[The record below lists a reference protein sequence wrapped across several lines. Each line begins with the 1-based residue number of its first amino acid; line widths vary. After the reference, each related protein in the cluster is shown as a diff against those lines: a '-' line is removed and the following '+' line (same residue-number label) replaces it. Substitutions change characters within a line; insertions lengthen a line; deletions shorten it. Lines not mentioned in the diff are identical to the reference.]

1 MKIEK
6 IVDELM
12 EKIMGDN
19 YFSDIRIMKA
29 YPCSVA
35 PSRVGKETIALGLD
49 RVDLASSAVDDSDR
63 AGEISVFAD
72 IFIPLKAEN
81 SRASDIFT
89 NLCRC
94 LCVYNILSV
103 SAQRITV
110 DTNSASYVL
119 KTVFTFNDEIEVG

>member
-1 MKIEK
+1 MLLQRSQLTKR
-6 IVDELM
+6 L
-12 EKIMGDN
+12 
-19 YFSDIRIMKA
+19 F
-29 YPCSVA
+29 
-35 PSRVGKETIALGLD
+35 TQGLD
-49 RVDLASSAVDDSDR
+49 LVLLRKC
-63 AGEISVFAD
+63 SVFAD